1 MLDEGWALPALTPG
15 WSFSGKWNGNGC
27 YVILYLAIACYFYKG
42 PVRESVLRL
51 LLVEGRFPRMN
62 RDRYRAEL
70 AKSRIVVF

>member
-1 MLDEGWALPALTPG
+1 MET
-15 WSFSGKWNGNGC
+15 NVV
-27 YVILYLAIACYFYKG
+27 YIACYFYKG